1 MPVCL
6 AWGYV
11 LWSNYFYLHKSLLNW
26 ELFIGFLHPGQASC
40 AVPNSGSGSVF
51 STGSASM
58 LQPSLDYWEQAEA
71 TTHAQSH
78 SASPSFVLLEFGTF
92 CNPEIGML
100 SKPAI
105 SGLRVSSNFKSA
117 LAPWLELSFA
127 ASSQSRDCQVG
138 QYGLQIAEEFLHS
151 KGRCKETEQSC
162 LATCIHSWQS
172 GECRSVLLCYILNYQ
187 HFARTDTLCGLSFSF
202 WMEVDRW
209 FPFLSTTFFF
219 WRKYWTGVCEL
230 HMGNMWPNKCLSS
243 PLMCLWY
250 HKVVFSTP
258 PKYSTNL
265 SECFRFFFL
274 IWILAAK

>member
-1 MPVCL
+1 MFSDLTIFTCTKAYWIGNCSLDFCTQDKLPVQFQIVDQEVYL
-6 AWGYV
+6 AQVQRVCYNH
-11 LWSNYFYLHKSLLNW
+11 LWITESKQKPQHMHSLT
-26 ELFIGFLHPGQASC
+26 LHPL
-40 AVPNSGSGSVF
+40 P
-51 STGSASM
+51 
-58 LQPSLDYWEQAEA
+58 
-71 TTHAQSH
+71 
-78 SASPSFVLLEFGTF
+78 FVLLEFGTF

-117 LAPWLELSFA
+117 LAPWLELNFA

-162 LATCIHSWQS
+162 LAACIHSWQS